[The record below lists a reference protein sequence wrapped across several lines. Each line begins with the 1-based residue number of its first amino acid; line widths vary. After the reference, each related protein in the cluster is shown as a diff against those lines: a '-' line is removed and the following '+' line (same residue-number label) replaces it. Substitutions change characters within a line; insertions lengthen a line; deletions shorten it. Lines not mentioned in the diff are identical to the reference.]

1 MNHVY
6 TNIDHNNSNKEC
18 KVLIK
23 FDDITTYI
31 LGKTNF
37 QKQSQNYL
45 FEIKNSVFYLY
56 LLHNDISL
64 FQNIKL
70 N

>member
-6 TNIDHNNSNKEC
+6 TNIDHNNSNKKC